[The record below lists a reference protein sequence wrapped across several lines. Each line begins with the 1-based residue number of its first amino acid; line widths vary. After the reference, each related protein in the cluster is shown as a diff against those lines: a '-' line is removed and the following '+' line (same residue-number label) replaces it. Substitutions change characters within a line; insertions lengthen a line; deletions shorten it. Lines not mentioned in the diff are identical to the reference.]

1 MIFNLNNNLQIDFLS
16 IKIFSKMKN
25 LILIKKYKCKKLIKT
40 NKIKLNNKI
49 LTRILKFNKFNK
61 VVIILICTE
70 IHKLEKFN
78 SPMSS
83 LILIILKNK
92 IQEFQQN
99 KNNRAIFKIRH
110 EVNLRQKII

>member
-1 MIFNLNNNLQIDFLS
+1 MNNNLQIDFLS
-16 IKIFSKMKN
+16 IKIISKMKN

-40 NKIKLNNKI
+40 NKIKLNKI

-92 IQEFQQN
+92 ILEFQQN